1 MKVIFGKDAADS
13 VSNRMTLL
21 ELDTFFQPGLV
32 EPITA
37 YAVVDNQSISL
48 QEIPSIEN
56 FKNLHNNLML
66 EYRQKNWN
74 YCEQAIEHL
83 RGRWKGELDSFYDEM
98 ILRIDRLKETKLN
111 DDWNGIIINTNA

>member
-13 VSNRMTLL
+13 VSDRMTLL
-21 ELDTFFQPGLV
+21 ELDTFFQAGLV

-48 QEIPSIEN
+48 QEIPTLEN

-111 DDWNGIIINTNA
+111 DDWNGIIINNNA